1 MEDNE
6 CKGCNSLIL
15 SRYARGGCAVHLD
28 RTPNCPCQFCLVKVT
43 CTKSESDTCDKF
55 KLHRTYYTVRRSG

>member
-6 CKGCNSLIL
+6 CKGCQSLIFPL
-15 SRYARGGCAVHLD
+15 YARAGCAVGLD

-43 CTKSESDTCDKF
+43 CTKGTLDTCDKF
-55 KLHRTYYTVRRSG
+55 KLHRTYYGRRAG